1 MRVPV
6 FLPGDSGMGTE
17 TFINYLPEAAGR
29 TVSKVSDTVIVS
41 LISLIGSVLVAFIS
55 YHANRKGAEDA
66 SKQNAELIAY
76 RLKKLEEKQDLHN
89 SMIERMFKVEGA
101 VTEVQHEI
109 KDLKA
114 KVG

>member
-1 MRVPV
+1 M
-6 FLPGDSGMGTE
+6 
-17 TFINYLPEAAGR
+17 I
-29 TVSKVSDTVIVS
+29 KVSDTVIVA
-41 LISLIGSVLVAFIS
+41 LISLLGSVIVAIIS
-55 YHANRKGAEDA
+55 YKANRKGAEEA
-66 SKQNAELIAY
+66 SKANAELIAY
-76 RLKKLEEKQDLHN
+76 RIQQLERKQDLHN